1 MNFYDTIFYFFAFV
15 TLTSAAVVVFSR
27 NIIYS
32 AFSLL
37 FTFFGVA
44 GIYVLLNADFLAV
57 AQLLIYV
64 GGILVLLLFGVML
77 TNKVINVEMKT
88 GTLQTIPASI
98 IVAMTAGSLC
108 GVFYVTDWKIVRSVP
123 TMATTT
129 NSLGEMF
136 MTTYALPFEVASVVL
151 LVALVG
157 AAMIARRDK
166 VIQNLLPKVDD
177 STRRANAPMAQ
188 KSEI

>member
-1 MNFYDTIFYFFAFV
+1 MTLYDIIFYFFALI
-15 TLTSAAVVVFSR
+15 TVVSGGIVVMSR

-57 AQLLIYV
+57 TQLLIYV

-77 TNKVINVEMKT
+77 TNKVIDVEIKT
-88 GTLQTIPASI
+88 GVLQTIPSSI
-98 IVAMTAGSLC
+98 ICGVTAGALLV
-108 GVFYVTDWKIVRSVP
+108 VFWTTDWKIVQSGG
-123 TMATTT
+123 TMITTT
-129 NSLGEMF
+129 YTLGEMF
-136 MTTYALPFEVASVVL
+136 MTNYLLPFEVASVVL

-157 AAMIARRDK
+157 AAMIARKDK
-166 VIQNLLPKVDD
+166 TIPNL
-177 STRRANAPMAQ
+177 
-188 KSEI
+188 KSKI